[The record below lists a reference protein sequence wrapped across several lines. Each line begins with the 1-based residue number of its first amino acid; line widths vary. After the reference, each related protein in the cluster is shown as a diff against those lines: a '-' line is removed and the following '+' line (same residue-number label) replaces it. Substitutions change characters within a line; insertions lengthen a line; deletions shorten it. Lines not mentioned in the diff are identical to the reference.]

1 MKTRKNTHHRLALS
15 ITTGASLALMGA
27 LASLQ
32 GAPDATNAPIS
43 ERLNIESSPPHR
55 SGPLGG
61 YAEIVERVA
70 PSVVSIAVSKSMAVQ
85 AQMQDPFDDPRLR
98 RFFGIPDPH
107 SPGGPPPS
115 APKQDGLGSG
125 VILTE
130 DGYIVTNNHVVTGAD
145 EILVTLPDAKKPYK
159 AEIIGQDPQ
168 TDLAVLKIDA
178 KGLPAIT
185 AADSSVLKVGDT
197 VLAIGNPFGL
207 TQSVTTGIVS
217 ALGRTNVSIVDY
229 ENFIQTD
236 ASINPGNSGGALV
249 DNKGRLVG
257 INTAILSRTGGNV
270 GIGFAIPIN
279 MVANIA
285 DQLIG
290 NGEIQ
295 RGYFGVLLGELTPD
309 LAEAMGMADNEG
321 VLVNEVLPNTPA
333 AEAGLRNGDV
343 ILQVDGKHAQDVRKT
358 RLQVSNTRPGTLLP
372 VIVQRNGKEVSLE
385 VTIGRL
391 PSDGIA
397 SIPRNNQDPQSNPA
411 DPTDIIEGVTIEN
424 LNERYRQQLG
434 IDSQMDGAV
443 ITEVQP
449 HSEAAAQGLQPGD
462 VITEVGR
469 QSIASVSEA
478 MKARDEANGNLLLL
492 RVWREGVGRFVA
504 LKTS

>member
-1 MKTRKNTHHRLALS
+1 
-15 ITTGASLALMGA
+15 
-27 LASLQ
+27 
-32 GAPDATNAPIS
+32 
-43 ERLNIESSPPHR
+43 
-55 SGPLGG
+55 
-61 YAEIVERVA
+61 
-70 PSVVSIAVSKSMAVQ
+70 
-85 AQMQDPFDDPRLR
+85 
-98 RFFGIPDPH
+98 
-107 SPGGPPPS
+107 
-115 APKQDGLGSG
+115 

-343 ILQVDGKHAQDVRKT
+343 IL
-358 RLQVSNTRPGTLLP
+358 P